1 MLVSMK
7 ELLADAQAGG
17 YAVGAFNSPN
27 FEALTAI
34 IEAAE
39 ETGKGII
46 LQHADTHYPLMP
58 LETIAP
64 AMVDMAKKAKVP
76 VCVHLDHSR
85 SIEDCVKAISLG
97 FTSVMFDA
105 SNASYEENV
114 AQTALICRLAHN
126 IGVTVEAELGHILQS
141 DVGVGKAGEQET
153 LDSFESVDDVYT
165 SPELAKDFVER
176 TGVDALAI
184 SFGNVHGVFKVMPK
198 LDLDRIKL
206 IKDAIDTPLVMHG
219 GSGLTEEEYRTAI
232 KNGIRKINYYT
243 YMSVLGGKAVK
254 EYIEN
259 KKEDETLFYHELPL
273 VATKVMKESVKDAIK
288 LFSLEV

>member
-7 ELLADAQAGG
+7 ELLADAQEKG

-27 FEALTAI
+27 FEALNAI
-34 IEAAE
+34 IAAAE

-64 AMVDMAKKAKVP
+64 VMVDRAKKAKVP
-76 VCVHLDHSR
+76 VCVHLDHSK
-85 SIEDCVKAISLG
+85 SIEDCIKAISLG

-105 SNASYEENV
+105 SSLSYEENI

-153 LDSFESVDDVYT
+153 LDSFDGEEDVYT
-165 SPELAKDFVER
+165 DPDLAKEFVER

-184 SFGNVHGVFKVMPK
+184 SFGNVHGIFKVMPK

-206 IKDAIDTPLVMHG
+206 IKEKIDIPFVMHG
-219 GSGLTEEEYRTAI
+219 GSGLSTEEMQTAI
-232 KNGIRKINYYT
+232 RNGIRKVNYYT
-243 YMSVLGGKAVK
+243 YMSLAAGKAVK
-254 EYIEN
+254 EFIEN
-259 KKEDETLFYHELPL
+259 IPEGENIFFHDFPL
-273 VATKVMKESVKDAIK
+273 IATESMKQDVIEAIK
-288 LFSLEV
+288 IFSLEV